1 MEIENRIS
9 FQIEGLEKDGG
20 DLRFNIF
27 IQQLDLIKKALSE
40 TQKLLS
46 ATQKTF
52 IKVVDLEHNSPA
64 QIVVEITSE
73 KAGDEI
79 VGRQVANKFINSFE
93 EIEKGKYPEN
103 FTYDTFVAY
112 KNIVSLKEKNKL
124 REIKIFRN
132 GNVPLNLDDTSKKIE
147 KIMGKDQYELGSY
160 TGFLD
165 WINIH
170 NQNILYIYPTSNLP
184 KLKCTFSKKIKDDV
198 IRSIGRYVT
207 VYGEKVFKPAVPGF
221 APYEMKITNI
231 KIHREKEDL
240 PKLSDFIGIAPN
252 ITGNKS
258 SEDYIRDIRDEW

>member
-1 MEIENRIS
+1 METENRIS

-20 DLRFNIF
+20 DLRFNVF

-46 ATQKTF
+46 AAPKTF
-52 IKVVDLEHNSPA
+52 IKVVDLQHKSPA
-64 QIVVEITSE
+64 RVVVEITSE
-73 KAGDEI
+73 SAQDVIIGK
-79 VGRQVANKFINSFE
+79 RVASKFINSFE

-112 KNIVSLKEKNKL
+112 KNIVSLKEKNKIK
-124 REIKIFRN
+124 EIKIFRN
-132 GNVPLNLDDTSKKIE
+132 GNIPLNLEDTTKNIE
-147 KIMGKDQYELGSY
+147 KIMGKDQYEIGSY

-184 KLKCTFSKKIKDDV
+184 KLKCTFSKNIKDDV

-207 VYGEKVFKPAVPGF
+207 VYGEKVFKPVVPGF
-221 APYEMKITNI
+221 APYEMNITNI
-231 KIHREKEDL
+231 KIHREKGNL
-240 PKLSDFIGIAPN
+240 PKLSDFLGIAPN
-252 ITGNKS
+252 ITGDKS
-258 SEDYIRDIRDEW
+258 SEDYIRDIRDGW